1 MNKSLIDCQNVT
13 LSFADRMVIHDFNLS
28 LQGGDRIAF
37 LGPSGC
43 GKSTL
48 LNLISGLLTPTSGHI
63 ERRVSIDKISFVFQD
78 ASLIPWKTVRGNLLL
93 MNELQSSASVPTA
106 EINQRAES
114 LLKQVGLAERID
126 AYPDE
131 LSGGMKMRV
140 ALARALLNSPQLLLL
155 DEPFAALDD
164 LTRERLQDDL
174 LNLQA
179 EHASSFV
186 LVTHNIEEALLLCN
200 RILVFSP
207 SGKVIKEYSFQNSA
221 SGASARLNRD
231 AGEIQALRREIR
243 LMWNSEP
250 SGVQNHA

>member
-1 MNKSLIDCQNVT
+1 MNKSLVDCQNVT
-13 LSFADRMVIHDFNLS
+13 LSFSDRTVIHDFNLS
-28 LQGGDRIAF
+28 INGGDRIAF

-48 LNLISGLLTPTSGHI
+48 LNLISGLLTPTSGRI
-63 ERRVSIDKISFVFQD
+63 ERRVSAEKISFVFQD
-78 ASLIPWKTVRGNLLL
+78 ASLIPWKTVRENLLL
-93 MNELQSSASVPTA
+93 VNELQTSAKLPSA
-106 EINQRAES
+106 EVNQRAEI

-174 LNLQA
+174 LNLQ
-179 EHASSFV
+179 EQHASSFV
-186 LVTHNIEEALLLCN
+186 LVTHNIEEALLLCS

-207 SGKVIKEYSFQNSA
+207 GGKILKEYSFQNSA
-221 SGASARLNRD
+221 TGASARLNRD

-243 LMWNSEP
+243 MMWNNEP
-250 SGVQNHA
+250 VGAQNHA